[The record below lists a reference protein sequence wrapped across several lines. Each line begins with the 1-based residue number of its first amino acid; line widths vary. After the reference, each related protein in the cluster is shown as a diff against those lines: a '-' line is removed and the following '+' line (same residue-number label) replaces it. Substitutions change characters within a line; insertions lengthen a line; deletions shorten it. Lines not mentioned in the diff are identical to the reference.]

1 MRVFGRDMSKWWLIA
16 IATLFLMACPAL
28 LMLFFM
34 GNNLAGALFGPP
46 AIWNRPWNSPQRSDL
61 FGSYKETDRNLERT
75 IESKQPASITL
86 LADGSVI
93 VSSLPSQ
100 SELTTCTLSAKGFWG
115 GSYDGKIN
123 IRFLPDKTTS
133 DGAVATCEKTSCW
146 SLQLTGRSK
155 PYGLYMSVGDP
166 DSGTGIWFKRE

>member
-1 MRVFGRDMSKWWLIA
+1 MASPVF
-16 IATLFLMACPAL
+16 

-46 AIWNRPWNSPQRSDL
+46 AIWNRPWNSPQRSDQ
-61 FGSYKETDRNLERT
+61 FGTYQETDRNLERT

-86 LADGSVI
+86 LTDGSMI

-115 GSYDGKIN
+115 GPYDGTID
-123 IRFLPDKTTS
+123 IRFPPDKTVP
-133 DGAVATCEKTSCW
+133 DGGVATCDKTSYS

-166 DSGTGIWFKRE
+166 DSGTGIWFKRK